1 MFHEE
6 TNMKKLSDEG
16 VSDCSVQVEAAQ
28 GLAEAALAEYKSLWC
43 EESQACSV
51 KDTTQRG
58 CPSELSFFATALNNI
73 SQQLWC
79 KNQTDRFMKW
89 FAPSKEAERGS
100 QMTLRS

>member
-51 KDTTQRG
+51 KDTT
-58 CPSELSFFATALNNI
+58 
-73 SQQLWC
+73 
-79 KNQTDRFMKW
+79 
-89 FAPSKEAERGS
+89 
-100 QMTLRS
+100 